1 MLPPA
6 APLLLSAAGLAVL
19 RRHRRSG
26 IALAAAGLLI
36 IYALCT
42 PLLAGWLER
51 STYGADYTPTGALPA
66 DVQAIVILGAGTVDN
81 LVDYDGQTVSALALE
96 RLRAGARLAKA
107 AARPV
112 LVSGGVVWH
121 GAPEAVLMAEALAEY
136 GVPVRWVEPRSRD
149 TADNAR
155 ESAALLG
162 AAGIRRV
169 ALVTHAFHMRR
180 SMEEFRRAGL
190 TPLAAP
196 TMIKAAAGEVNVL
209 DFVPGT
215 HAFQQS
221 RIALHEWLGWL
232 ALRLR

>member
-1 MLPPA
+1 M
-6 APLLLSAAGLAVL
+6 L

>member
-1 MLPPA
+1 M
-6 APLLLSAAGLAVL
+6 
-19 RRHRRSG
+19 
-26 IALAAAGLLI
+26 ALAAAGLLI
-36 IYALCT
+36 TYALCT

-81 LVDYDGQTVSALALE
+81 LVDHDGQTVSALALE
-96 RLRAGARLAKA
+96 RLRAGAQLARA
-107 AARPV
+107 SALPV

-121 GAPEAVLMAEALAEY
+121 GTPEAVLMTVAMAEY

-155 ESAALLG
+155 ESAAMLG

-169 ALVTHAFHMRR
+169 ALLTHAFHMRR

-196 TMIKAAAGEVNVL
+196 TMIKAAADVDAL

-215 HAFQQS
+215 RAFQQS
-221 RIALHEWLGWL
+221 GIALHEWLGWL